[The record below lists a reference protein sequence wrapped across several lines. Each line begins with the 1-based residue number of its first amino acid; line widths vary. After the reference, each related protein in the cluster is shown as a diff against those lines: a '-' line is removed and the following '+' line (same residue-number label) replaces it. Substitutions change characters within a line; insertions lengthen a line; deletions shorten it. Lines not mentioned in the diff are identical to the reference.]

1 MPRTLP
7 AGIPL
12 VAIKDSSHHDDSSSE
27 YDSDESL
34 EIPKAPPMIPPPG
47 GDEDLAILHGSL
59 LPHLD
64 RITTTTAVLAGERLR
79 YLTIPG
85 LVFKN
90 FGFDDMTSDCHFQ
103 VLAQL
108 LLFTEYGEPSLEA
121 AKGYIAG
128 VSANRRSSHLRPSK
142 VVYIDGKK
150 YEIQD
155 AFDVRTGLIQFRKKL
170 LCSDKSNQPDTT
182 MDDGGREWT
191 DVVRYHVE
199 DTAKFCRMIY
209 PAETVKD
216 SFENEEEPWTK
227 WQLWDQ
233 QDGVEE
239 GGCWSHSK
247 RGVPYMGPYDN
258 GK

>member
-7 AGIPL
+7 ARIPL

-27 YDSDESL
+27 YDIDESL
-34 EIPKAPPMIPPPG
+34 EIPKLPPMIPPPG

-64 RITTTTAVLAGERLR
+64 QIAPATAVRAGKRLR
-79 YLTIPG
+79 YITIPG

-90 FGFDDMTSDCHFQ
+90 FGFDDMTSDRHFQ

-108 LLFTEYGEPSLEA
+108 LLFTEYGERSIDA

-142 VVYIDGKK
+142 FVYIDAKK

-155 AFDVRTGLIQFRKKL
+155 AFDVRTGLIQYRKKL
-170 LCSDKSNQPDTT
+170 LPNDKSNQVIA
-182 MDDGGREWT
+182 MDDGEREWT

-216 SFENEEEPWTK
+216 SFENEEGPWTK